1 MSLFSAND
9 RDSSSRWSGYL
20 AAALVLQGAV
30 ALLARGGLQHSTFIL
45 AAPLEMELVAS
56 PGEQEPSGGGGGAP
70 PSAAQSQTAI
80 PIQPT
85 TAPMPPHSRLAETPS
100 APQPVAQA
108 VSQPKPEPGHAPIQA
123 SAKVATTAAPVVVA
137 EQGGGGG
144 SNSRAP
150 TQASQGGGT
159 PATGGRGGG
168 GGTVTQ
174 ARPNYLHNPAPP
186 YPPLARRRGLTGRV
200 ILKVRVGSD
209 GLAREVGI
217 RASSGHAVLDQ
228 AAASTVTGWRFSPA
242 RRGETPLESWVDVP
256 INFELKGGERG

>member
-1 MSLFSAND
+1 MRLFPGNAP
-9 RDSSSRWSGYL
+9 DSSSRWGGYMV
-20 AAALVLQGAV
+20 AALVIQGAV
-30 ALLARGGLQHSTFIL
+30 ALLARGSFLHHPFVP
-45 AAPLEMELVAS
+45 AAPLEMELIAAS
-56 PGEQEPSGGGGGAP
+56 GEQVPKGGGGGAP
-70 PSAAQSQTAI
+70 PSPAPAQAALPSQPAAV
-80 PIQPT
+80 
-85 TAPMPPHSRLAETPS
+85 APPPLRPSETS
-100 APQPVAQA
+100 QPVVQ
-108 VSQPKPEPGHAPIQA
+108 VISQPKQDVGHAPVQA
-123 SAKVATTAAPVVVA
+123 ALNAAPSAAPVVVA
-137 EQGGGGG
+137 GQGGGGG
-144 SNSRAP
+144 SNSRVS
-150 TQASQGGGT
+150 TQPAQGGGG
-159 PATGGRGGG
+159 PATGGRDGG
-168 GGTVTQ
+168 GGTVTH